1 MANFIAI
8 VDDDE
13 ERRRRFLRRVRDEI
27 APLDGLRSDA
37 IETGDFAAVWA
48 ASDRAPIS
56 TASSST
62 EAAIIW
68 GDAIPGPGPERL
80 DATRLLRLWEERDT
94 PPASFDGFHAAMRYD
109 ATRGLT
115 AGADVLGLFP
125 VYYAARDGA
134 VLVGS
139 SPELFS
145 KHPSFPARLSPEGLT
160 GLLLAHAIVDG
171 KALLSGTRR
180 LQPGHVLRWQRGFE
194 PVERLQYAIPIV
206 EPTQASSFRDDVE
219 AIDTAFAD
227 AMNRH
232 VPRDEAT
239 GLLLSGGRDSRQL
252 AGYLRERDVD
262 LHALTLGCPTDYEVE
277 FARAVARVLGAGH
290 RVVNVDSD
298 ACAWGAIRQARWEH
312 LAMGFSSV
320 HTWGA
325 IEPLRELP
333 TRFVCGYLREI
344 CEGEPSRF
352 VHDPFIEGAW
362 KQRGIDAPTLERLLR
377 PDVFRGEVER
387 AGQRMRAAY
396 TGGSTIEAQRPW
408 RFSLSHEGR
417 AHAGGVPWRL
427 SFGSWPV
434 LPILDRTVLEVMA
447 SLPQSSLGNRR
458 AQDDILRRRFPDLA
472 RLPLDR
478 NSHDTLPLLPSVSER
493 IRHRVWRAAEPLRR
507 RMPPPVERRYYHR
520 MYDMNGP
527 GWQAIRRLAEP
538 HRERLAGLFDMD
550 ELAKL
555 VPSPDVPI
563 VVRNTIG
570 DTYGRKLLVGLM
582 MWSGDHIA

>member
-8 VDDDE
+8 VDGDE
-13 ERRRRFLRRVRDEI
+13 ERRRGFLRRVRSEI
-27 APLDGLRSDA
+27 APLDGLRIDA
-37 IETGDFAAVWA
+37 IEAGDFAAVWA

-56 TASSST
+56 TFSSAT

-68 GDAIPGPGPERL
+68 GDAIPGPGPERI
-80 DATRLLRLWEERDT
+80 DATRLLRLWEARTTT
-94 PPASFDGFHAAMRYD
+94 PESFDGFHAAVRYD
-109 ATRGLT
+109 AVGGLT

-125 VYYAARDGA
+125 VYYAAHDGA
-134 VLVGS
+134 LLVGS

-145 KHPSFPARLSPEGLT
+145 KHPSVSARVSPEGLT
-160 GLLLAHAIVDG
+160 GLLLAHAVVDG
-171 KALLSGTRR
+171 NALLSGIRR
-180 LQPGHVLRWQRGFE
+180 LPPGHVLRWRPGSAPLE
-194 PVERLQYAIPIV
+194 RRHYSIPVV
-206 EPTQASSFRDDVE
+206 EQSQSTSFRDDVE
-219 AIDTAFAD
+219 ALDTVFAE

-232 VPRDEAT
+232 VPHEEPI
-239 GLLLSGGRDSRQL
+239 GILLSGGRDSRQL
-252 AGYLRERDVD
+252 AGYLRERGVE
-262 LHALTLGCPTDYEVE
+262 LHALTLGCPTDYEVQ
-277 FARAVARVLGAGH
+277 FARAVARRLGADH
-290 RVVNVDSD
+290 RVVSVDAD
-298 ACAWGAIRQARWEH
+298 AFAWGAIRQARWEQ

-325 IEPLRELP
+325 IEPLRQLP

-352 VHDPFIEGAW
+352 VHDPFIGGAW
-362 KQRGIDAPTLERLLR
+362 KRRGIDAPTLERLLR
-377 PDVFRGEVER
+377 PGVFSGEVER
-387 AGQRMRAAY
+387 VGSKMRAAY
-396 TGGSTIEAQRPW
+396 AQGSTIEAERPW
-408 RFSLSHEGR
+408 RFSLAHEGR

-434 LPILDRTVLEVMA
+434 LPILDRSVLKAVA
-447 SLPQSSLGNRR
+447 SLPQSSLADRR

-478 NSHDTLPLLPSVSER
+478 NSHDTLPLLPSVRER

-507 RMPPPVERRYYHR
+507 RMPAPVERRYYHR

-527 GWQAIRRLAEP
+527 GWLAIRRLVEP
-538 HRERLAGLFDMD
+538 HRERLADLVDMD

-555 VPSPDVPI
+555 VPPPDTPV
-563 VVRNTIG
+563 VVRNPIG

>member
-8 VDDDE
+8 VDGDE
-13 ERRRRFLRRVRDEI
+13 ERRRVLLRSVRDGI
-27 APLDGLRSDA
+27 APLDGLRIDA
-37 IETGDFAAVWA
+37 IESGDFAAVWA

-68 GDAIPGPGPERL
+68 GDAIPGPGPERI
-80 DATRLLRLWEERDT
+80 DAARLLRLWGDRDT
-94 PPASFDGFHAAMRYD
+94 PPASFDGFHAAIRYD
-109 ATRGLT
+109 ATHGLT

-125 VYYAARDGA
+125 VYYAALDGA
-134 VLVGS
+134 LLVGS

-145 KHPSFPARLSPEGLT
+145 KHPSFAARISPEGLA
-160 GLLLAHAIVDG
+160 GLLLAHAVVDG
-171 KALLSGTRR
+171 KALLSETRR
-180 LQPGHVLRWQRGFE
+180 LQPGHVLIWRPGSQ
-194 PVERLQYAIPIV
+194 PLERLQYAIPV
-206 EPTQASSFRDDVE
+206 VDPRQGSSFREDVD
-219 AIDTAFAD
+219 AMDAAFAD
-227 AMNRH
+227 AIDRH
-232 VPRDEAT
+232 VPYDEPA
-239 GLLLSGGRDSRQL
+239 GILLSGGRDSRHL
-252 AGYLRERDVD
+252 AGYVRARGID

-277 FARAVARVLGAGH
+277 FAQSVARVVGANH
-290 RVVNVDSD
+290 RVTNVDAE
-298 ACAWGAIRQARWEH
+298 ACAWGAMRQARWEH

-320 HTWGA
+320 HTWAA

-344 CEGEPSRF
+344 CESKPSDF
-352 VHDPFIEGAW
+352 IHDPFIGVAW
-362 KQRGIDAPTLERLLR
+362 KQRGIAAPTLARLLR
-377 PDVFRGEVER
+377 PGVFSGEVER
-387 AGQRMRAAY
+387 AGRTIRAAY
-396 TGGSTIEAQRPW
+396 TGACTIESQRPW
-408 RFSLSHEGR
+408 RFSLSHEAR

-447 SLPQSSLGNRR
+447 SLPASSIGNRR

-478 NSHDTLPLLPSVSER
+478 NSHDTLPLLPSVRER

-507 RMPPPVERRYYHR
+507 RMPLLVERRYYHR

-538 HRERLAGLFDMD
+538 HRERLADLVDMD

-555 VPSPDVPI
+555 VPPPETPVI
-563 VVRNTIG
+563 VRNTIG